1 LSVKIKIFTILTL
14 LSVLPCSAQ
23 EKTSLQVFNEL
34 VDSSVMNLTTFIP
47 DTVKFINIEMNTG
60 TSFEIFNSEIISDLN
75 QEGYKLISDNRAF
88 RIQYLIK
95 NATVDYG
102 NMYRDGIL
110 GDYYVSRSVLLS
122 GNFNLTGETTVT
134 HEFNYSSKD
143 TIKADD
149 VKNLENPAYPF
160 TQGKMPAEPFFSGIL
175 EPVVAVGTAA
185 LAVILFFTIRSK

>member
-1 LSVKIKIFTILTL
+1 
-14 LSVLPCSAQ
+14 
-23 EKTSLQVFNEL
+23 
-34 VDSSVMNLTTFIP
+34 MNLTTFIP

>member
-1 LSVKIKIFTILTL
+1 MAVKIKIFTILTL
-14 LSVLPCSAQ
+14 LSVLSCSAQ

-34 VDSSVMNLTTFIP
+34 VDSSIINLTAFIP
-47 DTVKFINIEMNTG
+47 DTVKIINIEMNPG

-75 QEGYKLISDNRAF
+75 RKGYELISDNRAF

-95 NATVDYG
+95 NATVNYG
-102 NMYRDGIL
+102 NIYRDGIL

-122 GNFNLTGETTVT
+122 GNFNLTGGTTVT
-134 HEFNYSSKD
+134 HEFKYSSKD
-143 TIKADD
+143 TIKVDD

-160 TQGKMPAEPFFSGIL
+160 TQGKLPAEPFFSGIL

>member
-1 LSVKIKIFTILTL
+1 MSVKIKIFTILTL